1 MPSKQSRE
9 EILKKKREAERAR
22 LLRIKSDPIKLAE
35 YKEKERQKYLKKIER
50 GQRKTIN
57 QMTDREKRS
66 TRRKWREYSS
76 SYRQKQAVAKNTEN
90 YIHETTP
97 PLSDNEAHR
106 ENIPPLSDRRLHEAK
121 RRSHKQRKLRNK
133 QIKQKD
139 AMISLL
145 KKKIKAQRQ
154 KYKRLR
160 EKTAQAKKVQVSP
173 KTRIENMA
181 ENPEH
186 HKEVVKKAIFGE
198 ILKTQIDQNYEELK
212 HNAEKATFKK
222 AITGKL
228 VDKYK
233 LWRYGSTAITYK
245 KTGHNLTTFY
255 KRNSQL
261 MLQKM
266 VQEFLEDDSN
276 SRQTAGKKEFVTR
289 KNIRKQRRY
298 MLDTLRKLHQKFL
311 KITAVDISYAL
322 FCRLRPFWIMPATL
336 QNRNTC
342 ACIVHENIDL
352 KLKALKR
359 AKILSTA
366 DSHQKLLEMLC
377 CNSYNEKCLERTCND
392 CCLKAL
398 LYMEFNN
405 DNMILLEQWT
415 NKREMITD
423 HKTNK
428 KRLVTKYKKETVQVL
443 PRDLILKLEV
453 ELRTFFRHAFNIV
466 HQYNSIKRLK
476 QSLTE
481 KDVIVHMDFSE
492 NFATKYNKEIQAFH
506 FGGSRTQIS
515 LHTVV
520 LYLKDS
526 TSSHCTISSNL
537 SHGVGAIWAHLKP
550 VLATLPST
558 IENIHFLSDGPVTQY
573 RNKSMFYFL
582 GCKLDEMYPNVTR
595 FTWNYHEAGHGKG
608 APDGVG
614 ATCKRMADDVI
625 ARGGDISDIKK
636 FAAVVRERCPSIHV
650 SVIEE
655 EEIDQIN
662 AIISE
667 SSLELVAFKGTLSVH
682 QVTGSVYLPNQI
694 VMKSLSCFCNPDGC
708 EHYTLGCVK
717 YKAAHPNTRLNISS
731 IFTDSEDDN
740 VPLSTYIMGNKTNVP
755 AELTDSEDDN
765 VPLSTY
771 MMGNK
776 TNAPDKQLN
785 ISTELVD
792 LEDDNLPLSTYATLG
807 GVSKGNQ
814 A

>member
-35 YKEKERQKYLKKIER
+35 YKEKERQKYLKKIEK

-97 PLSDNEAHR
+97 PLSDNEAHPHI
-106 ENIPPLSDRRLHEAK
+106 ENRRFHEAK
-121 RRSHKQRKLRNK
+121 RRSYKQRKLRNK

-160 EKTAQAKKVQVSP
+160 EKTA
-173 KTRIENMA
+173 
-181 ENPEH
+181 
-186 HKEVVKKAIFGE
+186 
-198 ILKTQIDQNYEELK
+198 
-212 HNAEKATFKK
+212 
-222 AITGKL
+222 
-228 VDKYK
+228 
-233 LWRYGSTAITYK
+233 
-245 KTGHNLTTFY
+245 
-255 KRNSQL
+255 
-261 MLQKM
+261 
-266 VQEFLEDDSN
+266 
-276 SRQTAGKKEFVTR
+276 
-289 KNIRKQRRY
+289 
-298 MLDTLRKLHQKFL
+298 
-311 KITAVDISYAL
+311 
-322 FCRLRPFWIMPATL
+322 
-336 QNRNTC
+336 
-342 ACIVHENIDL
+342 
-352 KLKALKR
+352 
-359 AKILSTA
+359 
-366 DSHQKLLEMLC
+366 
-377 CNSYNEKCLERTCND
+377 
-392 CCLKAL
+392 
-398 LYMEFNN
+398 
-405 DNMILLEQWT
+405 
-415 NKREMITD
+415 
-423 HKTNK
+423 
-428 KRLVTKYKKETVQVL
+428 
-443 PRDLILKLEV
+443 
-453 ELRTFFRHAFNIV
+453 
-466 HQYNSIKRLK
+466 QYNSIKRLK

-558 IENIHFLSDGPVTQY
+558 IQNIHFLSDGPVTQY

-582 GCKLDEMYPNVTR
+582 GCKLNEMYPNVTR

-636 FAAVVRERCPSIHV
+636 FAAVVRERCPSIRV

-662 AIISE
+662 S
-667 SSLELVAFKGTLSVH
+667 
-682 QVTGSVYLPNQI
+682 N
-694 VMKSLSCFCNPDGC
+694 D
-708 EHYTLGCVK
+708 
-717 YKAAHPNTRLNISS
+717 
-731 IFTDSEDDN
+731 
-740 VPLSTYIMGNKTNVP
+740 
-755 AELTDSEDDN
+755 
-765 VPLSTY
+765 
-771 MMGNK
+771 
-776 TNAPDKQLN
+776 
-785 ISTELVD
+785 
-792 LEDDNLPLSTYATLG
+792 
-807 GVSKGNQ
+807 
-814 A
+814 

>member
-1 MPSKQSRE
+1 
-9 EILKKKREAERAR
+9 
-22 LLRIKSDPIKLAE
+22 
-35 YKEKERQKYLKKIER
+35 
-50 GQRKTIN
+50 
-57 QMTDREKRS
+57 
-66 TRRKWREYSS
+66 
-76 SYRQKQAVAKNTEN
+76 
-90 YIHETTP
+90 
-97 PLSDNEAHR
+97 
-106 ENIPPLSDRRLHEAK
+106 
-121 RRSHKQRKLRNK
+121 
-133 QIKQKD
+133 
-139 AMISLL
+139 
-145 KKKIKAQRQ
+145 
-154 KYKRLR
+154 
-160 EKTAQAKKVQVSP
+160 
-173 KTRIENMA
+173 
-181 ENPEH
+181 
-186 HKEVVKKAIFGE
+186 
-198 ILKTQIDQNYEELK
+198 
-212 HNAEKATFKK
+212 
-222 AITGKL
+222 
-228 VDKYK
+228 
-233 LWRYGSTAITYK
+233 
-245 KTGHNLTTFY
+245 
-255 KRNSQL
+255 
-261 MLQKM
+261 
-266 VQEFLEDDSN
+266 
-276 SRQTAGKKEFVTR
+276 
-289 KNIRKQRRY
+289 
-298 MLDTLRKLHQKFL
+298 
-311 KITAVDISYAL
+311 
-322 FCRLRPFWIMPATL
+322 MPATL

-558 IENIHFLSDGPVTQY
+558 IQNIHFLSDGPVTQY

-582 GCKLDEMYPNVTR
+582 GCKLNEMYPNVTR

-636 FAAVVRERCPSIHV
+636 FAAVVRERCPSIRV

-662 AIISE
+662 S
-667 SSLELVAFKGTLSVH
+667 
-682 QVTGSVYLPNQI
+682 N
-694 VMKSLSCFCNPDGC
+694 D
-708 EHYTLGCVK
+708 
-717 YKAAHPNTRLNISS
+717 
-731 IFTDSEDDN
+731 
-740 VPLSTYIMGNKTNVP
+740 
-755 AELTDSEDDN
+755 
-765 VPLSTY
+765 
-771 MMGNK
+771 
-776 TNAPDKQLN
+776 
-785 ISTELVD
+785 
-792 LEDDNLPLSTYATLG
+792 
-807 GVSKGNQ
+807 
-814 A
+814 

>member
-106 ENIPPLSDRRLHEAK
+106 ENIPPLSDNEAQQENRRLHEAK

-266 VQEFLEDDSN
+266 VQEFLEDD
-276 SRQTAGKKEFVTR
+276 T
-289 KNIRKQRRY
+289 
-298 MLDTLRKLHQKFL
+298 
-311 KITAVDISYAL
+311 
-322 FCRLRPFWIMPATL
+322 
-336 QNRNTC
+336 
-342 ACIVHENIDL
+342 
-352 KLKALKR
+352 
-359 AKILSTA
+359 
-366 DSHQKLLEMLC
+366 
-377 CNSYNEKCLERTCND
+377 
-392 CCLKAL
+392 
-398 LYMEFNN
+398 
-405 DNMILLEQWT
+405 
-415 NKREMITD
+415 
-423 HKTNK
+423 
-428 KRLVTKYKKETVQVL
+428 
-443 PRDLILKLEV
+443 
-453 ELRTFFRHAFNIV
+453 
-466 HQYNSIKRLK
+466 
-476 QSLTE
+476 
-481 KDVIVHMDFSE
+481 
-492 NFATKYNKEIQAFH
+492 
-506 FGGSRTQIS
+506 
-515 LHTVV
+515 
-520 LYLKDS
+520 
-526 TSSHCTISSNL
+526 
-537 SHGVGAIWAHLKP
+537 IWAHLKP

-755 AELTDSEDDN
+755 DKQLNISTELTDSEDDN

>member
-35 YKEKERQKYLKKIER
+35 YKEKERQKYLKKIEK

-106 ENIPPLSDRRLHEAK
+106 ENIPPLSDRRFHEAK
-121 RRSHKQRKLRNK
+121 RRSYKQRKLRNK

-181 ENPEH
+181 KNPEH
-186 HKEVVKKAIFGE
+186 HKEVVKKAIF
-198 ILKTQIDQNYEELK
+198 D
-212 HNAEKATFKK
+212 
-222 AITGKL
+222 
-228 VDKYK
+228 
-233 LWRYGSTAITYK
+233 
-245 KTGHNLTTFY
+245 
-255 KRNSQL
+255 
-261 MLQKM
+261 
-266 VQEFLEDDSN
+266 
-276 SRQTAGKKEFVTR
+276 
-289 KNIRKQRRY
+289 
-298 MLDTLRKLHQKFL
+298 
-311 KITAVDISYAL
+311 
-322 FCRLRPFWIMPATL
+322 
-336 QNRNTC
+336 RNTC

-558 IENIHFLSDGPVTQY
+558 IQNIHFLSDGPVTQY

-582 GCKLDEMYPNVTR
+582 GCKLNEMYPNVTR

-636 FAAVVRERCPSIHV
+636 FAAVVRERCPSIRV

-662 AIISE
+662 S
-667 SSLELVAFKGTLSVH
+667 
-682 QVTGSVYLPNQI
+682 N
-694 VMKSLSCFCNPDGC
+694 D
-708 EHYTLGCVK
+708 
-717 YKAAHPNTRLNISS
+717 
-731 IFTDSEDDN
+731 
-740 VPLSTYIMGNKTNVP
+740 
-755 AELTDSEDDN
+755 
-765 VPLSTY
+765 
-771 MMGNK
+771 
-776 TNAPDKQLN
+776 
-785 ISTELVD
+785 
-792 LEDDNLPLSTYATLG
+792 
-807 GVSKGNQ
+807 
-814 A
+814 